1 MIQLSLFKVNQSLH
15 LDIVAILILCLMA
28 PATLNAQNTQKH
40 TELDGF
46 VWYKTYIDH
55 GYEIKDVNGQIIIP
69 HTRGYNPVDYRKKM
83 FEVGRGYDKKGLCD
97 LSGKELISPDRGYYS
112 LMIYD
117 DYIQVAKIDEN
128 KKFKQ
133 GVCDLSG
140 KELISPDRG
149 YDDVSMYGTEWYRV
163 TRNNKM
169 GACDLSGKE
178 LISPDMNYDLVTIQR
193 GWVSVKRNGKEGV
206 CDLSGKEILSPD
218 RGYDEAILWDE
229 IIQVKVNDKLGVCDL
244 TGKEIIH
251 PMYNSISKKD
261 GALLYK
267 DANGEWQPIPVS
279 SYTSPSYAA
288 MFNKAAGTSAD
299 KNQVHRKK
307 IVENNGYVW
316 NMLYQGPYRG
326 AEDANGNTLIPLSLG
341 YTIVNTTYHQGKWHF
356 YGVKNNTMGYYDEK
370 GNEMIS
376 PDRGYQ
382 NVYLSKT
389 HFYVVRN
396 DKQGICDLSG
406 YEIISPDRGYDEVAV
421 LGNYIQ
427 VIKNKKYGA
436 CDFAGN
442 EVVAPIYDYILLT
455 TDGVFKYKDSS
466 GKYHPVPAS
475 NGSND
480 CASSSSSPNASSNR
494 STNSSFSLQ
503 EYHNASWARQ
513 KQNFNKS
520 SNKAQTSRSSNSY
533 NYNNR
538 KTTNTTNSQTSYSSR
553 NTNTS
558 SSYNS
563 RTSRATLSSS
573 TSSQSKSE
581 QSTKKKCQQCNGAG
595 YKQCRTCDGTGK
607 IKCTQCGGDG
617 QVTSRY
623 LNSHNKM
630 ATLNMKCTACNGKGK
645 KNDLVCG
652 GKGTKKCVSC
662 NGKGYY

>member
-1 MIQLSLFKVNQSLH
+1 MIRLSLFKVNQSLH
-15 LDIVAILILCLMA
+15 LDIVAILILSLLA
-28 PATLNAQNTQKH
+28 PTPLSAQNIQKK
-40 TELDGF
+40 TESDGF

-117 DYIQVAKIDEN
+117 NYIQVTKIDEN
-128 KKFKQ
+128 KKFRK

-140 KELISPDRG
+140 KEIISPDRG
-149 YDDVSMYGTEWYRV
+149 YDDVSMYGTEWYV

-169 GACDLSGKE
+169 GVCDLSGKE
-178 LISPDMNYDLVTIQR
+178 IISPDRNYDLVTVRR
-193 GWVSVKRNGKEGV
+193 GWVSVKRNGKE
-206 CDLSGKEILSPD
+206 
-218 RGYDEAILWDE
+218 
-229 IIQVKVNDKLGVCDL
+229 GVCDL

-251 PMYNSISKKD
+251 PMYNSIIKKD

-299 KNQVHRKK
+299 KNQVHREK

-316 NMLYQGPYRG
+316 YLLYQWPYQG

-341 YTIVNTTYHQGKWHF
+341 YTIVNTKYYQGKWHF
-356 YGVKNNTMGYYDEK
+356 YGVKNNTMGYYDEN

-382 NVYLSKT
+382 TVYLSKT
-389 HFYVVRN
+389 HFYVERN

-442 EVVAPIYDYILLT
+442 EVVAPIYDYILLV
-455 TDGVFKYKDSS
+455 DGVFKYKGTG
-466 GKYHPVPAS
+466 GKYYPVPA
-475 NGSND
+475 NGGSND
-480 CASSSSSPNASSNR
+480 SALSSSSSNASSNHR
-494 STNSSFSLQ
+494 TNSSFSLQ

-513 KQNFNKS
+513 KQNFNTS
-520 SNKAQTSRSSNSY
+520 SSKAQTSRSSNSY
-533 NYNNR
+533 NNR
-538 KTTNTTNSQTSYSSR
+538 NTTNTTNRKTPYTSG
-553 NTNTS
+553 NTRTS

-563 RTSRATLSSS
+563 RNSRATHSSR
-573 TSSQSKSE
+573 TSASNRYDNSQGSDDKK
-581 QSTKKKCQQCNGAG
+581 TKTIERKKCFHCSGSGKVKCNTCRGDGRLKCGAC
-595 YKQCRTCDGTGK
+595 KGTGYW
-607 IKCTQCGGDG
+607 TQKGVRHDCAACDRGFTRCNSCG
-617 QVTSRY
+617 R
-623 LNSHNKM
+623 
-630 ATLNMKCTACNGKGK
+630 
-645 KNDLVCG
+645 
-652 GKGTKKCVSC
+652 KGTRNCTSC
-662 NGKGYY
+662 SGKGYHEITVIK

>member
-15 LDIVAILILCLMA
+15 LDFVAILILSLLA
-28 PATLNAQNTQKH
+28 PTPLSAQNTQKK
-40 TELDGF
+40 TESDGF

-117 DYIQVAKIDEN
+117 DYIQVTKIDEN
-128 KKFKQ
+128 KKFRK

-169 GACDLSGKE
+169 GACNLSGKE
-178 LISPDMNYDLVTIQR
+178 IISPDRNYDLVTVYR
-193 GWVSVKRNGKEGV
+193 GWVGVKRNGKEGV

-229 IIQVKVNDKLGVCDL
+229 IIQVKVNDKFGVCDL

-251 PMYNSISKKD
+251 PMYNSISKED

-288 MFNKAAGTSAD
+288 MFNRAAGTSAD

-316 NMLYQGPYRG
+316 YLLYQGPYQG
-326 AEDANGNTLIPLSLG
+326 AEDANGKTLIPLSLG
-341 YTIVNTTYHQGKWHF
+341 YTIVNTKYHQGKWHF
-356 YGVKNNTMGYYDEK
+356 RGVKNNNTGYYDEN

-382 NVYLSKT
+382 TVYLSKT
-389 HFYVVRN
+389 HFYVTRN
-396 DKQGICDLSG
+396 EKQGICDLSG

-442 EVVAPIYDYILLT
+442 EVVAPIYDYILLV
-455 TDGVFKYKDSS
+455 DGVFKYKGTG
-466 GKYHPVPAS
+466 GKYYPVPA
-475 NGSND
+475 NGGSND
-480 CASSSSSPNASSNR
+480 SASSSSSPNASSNR

-513 KQNFNKS
+513 NQNFNKS
-520 SNKAQTSRSSNSY
+520 SNKAQTSRSSNS
-533 NYNNR
+533 YNNR

-563 RTSRATLSSS
+563 RTSRATHSSRES
-573 TSSQSKSE
+573 ASNRYDNSQGSDDKK
-581 QSTKKKCQQCNGAG
+581 TKTIERKKCFHCSGSGKVKCNTCRGDGRLKCGAC
-595 YKQCRTCDGTGK
+595 KGTGYW
-607 IKCTQCGGDG
+607 TQKGVRHDCAACDRGF
-617 QVTSRY
+617 TRC
-623 LNSHNKM
+623 NS
-630 ATLNMKCTACNGKGK
+630 
-645 KNDLVCG
+645 CG
-652 GKGTKKCVSC
+652 GKGTRKCGSC
-662 NGKGYY
+662 YGKGYN

>member
-1 MIQLSLFKVNQSLH
+1 MIRLSLFKVNQSLH
-15 LDIVAILILCLMA
+15 LDIVAILILSLLA
-28 PATLNAQNTQKH
+28 PTPLSAQNIQKK
-40 TELDGF
+40 TESDGF

-117 DYIQVAKIDEN
+117 NYIQVTKIDEN
-128 KKFKQ
+128 KKFRK

-140 KELISPDRG
+140 KEIISPDRG
-149 YDDVSMYGTEWYRV
+149 YDDVSMYGTEWYV

-169 GACDLSGKE
+169 GVCDLSGKE
-178 LISPDMNYDLVTIQR
+178 IISPDRNYDLVTVRR
-193 GWVSVKRNGKEGV
+193 GWVSVKRNGKE
-206 CDLSGKEILSPD
+206 
-218 RGYDEAILWDE
+218 
-229 IIQVKVNDKLGVCDL
+229 GVCDL

-251 PMYNSISKKD
+251 PMYNSIIKKD

-288 MFNKAAGTSAD
+288 MFNKAVGTSAD
-299 KNQVHRKK
+299 KNQVHREK

-316 NMLYQGPYRG
+316 YLLYQWPYQG

-341 YTIVNTTYHQGKWHF
+341 YTIVNTKYYQGKWHF
-356 YGVKNNTMGYYDEK
+356 YGVKNNTMGYYDEN

-382 NVYLSKT
+382 TVYLSKT
-389 HFYVVRN
+389 HFYVERN

-442 EVVAPIYDYILLT
+442 EVVAPIYDYILLV
-455 TDGVFKYKDSS
+455 DGVFKYKGTG
-466 GKYHPVPAS
+466 GKYYPVPA
-475 NGSND
+475 NGGSND
-480 CASSSSSPNASSNR
+480 SASSSSSSNASSNHR
-494 STNSSFSLQ
+494 TNSSFSLQ

-513 KQNFNKS
+513 KQNFNTS
-520 SNKAQTSRSSNSY
+520 SSKAQTSRSSNSY
-533 NYNNR
+533 NNR
-538 KTTNTTNSQTSYSSR
+538 NTTNTTNRKTPYTSG
-553 NTNTS
+553 NTRTS

-563 RTSRATLSSS
+563 RNSRSTHSSRA
-573 TSSQSKSE
+573 SSQSKSE